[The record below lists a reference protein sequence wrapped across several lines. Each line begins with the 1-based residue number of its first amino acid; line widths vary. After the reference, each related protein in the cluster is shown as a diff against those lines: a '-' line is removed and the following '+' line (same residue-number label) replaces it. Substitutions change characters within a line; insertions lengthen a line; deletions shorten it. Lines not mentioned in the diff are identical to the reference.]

1 MLGKKHASMTCWKKN
16 TTVPYRTVP
25 FRLEM
30 DGTGTGWNNNKKKK
44 TLEIKK
50 IVNPMIFI

>member
-1 MLGKKHASMTCWKKN
+1 
-16 TTVPYRTVP
+16 
-25 FRLEM
+25 M

-50 IVNPMIFI
+50 IVNPMIFFFLLRKEIEFYYDY